1 MIIVKTNNGDRFINE
16 AETLQ
21 INHIKDKEQVE
32 VWPSRWGNQQQQP
45 QYYIIEHVES
55 VIYTNADQT
64 VKYDDKCS
72 EVEELKNILDN
83 RLEWGMDL
91 HSKYI
96 SMYDEYIG
104 MQNEIARLRAKLR
117 DFGCEL

>member
-1 MIIVKTNNGDRFINE
+1 MIIVKTSNSDRFINE

-21 INHIKDKEQVE
+21 VNHNKDKALVE
-32 VWPSRWGNQQQQP
+32 VWPSKWGNQQQQP

-64 VKYDDKCS
+64 VKYED
-72 EVEELKNILDN
+72 
-83 RLEWGMDL
+83 RLEWSMNL
-91 HSKYI
+91 QSKYI
-96 SMYDEYIG
+96 SIYDEYIG
-104 MQNEIARLRAKLR
+104 MQNEIARLKAKLR

>member
-1 MIIVKTNNGDRFINE
+1 MIIIKTTNGDRFINE

-21 INHIKDKEQVE
+21 VSHNKDKSEVE
-32 VWPSRWGNQQQQP
+32 VWPSRWGNKQQQP

-64 VKYDDKCS
+64 IKYEDKCS
-72 EVEELKNILDN
+72 ELEELKNILDN
-83 RLEWGMDL
+83 RLEFGMNL
-91 HSKYI
+91 QSKYI
-96 SMYDEYIG
+96 SIYDEYIG

-117 DFGCEL
+117 DYGCEL

>member
-21 INHIKDKEQVE
+21 VSHIKDKALVE

-55 VIYTNADQT
+55 VIYTTQETKWKDEG
-64 VKYDDKCS
+64 S
-72 EVEELKNILDN
+72 ELETLKK
-83 RLEWGMDL
+83 RLEDFYKL
-91 HSKYI
+91 ETENI
-96 SMYDEYIG
+96 ILENRIT
-104 MQNEIARLRAKLR
+104 QLRAKLR

>member
-83 RLEWGMDL
+83 RLEWGMNL
-91 HSKYI
+91 QSKYI
-96 SMYDEYIG
+96 SMYNEYIG

>member
-21 INHIKDKEQVE
+21 VSHNKDKALVE

-55 VIYTNADQT
+55 VIYTTQETKWKDEG
-64 VKYDDKCS
+64 S
-72 EVEELKNILDN
+72 ELETLKTENFILEN
-83 RLEWGMDL
+83 RIVQLQE
-91 HSKYI
+91 
-96 SMYDEYIG
+96 
-104 MQNEIARLRAKLR
+104 KLR